1 MVQWTGGQE
10 RDAPADEKAM
20 KQPDMFRSGY
30 SGPELKDR
38 ALKRFE
44 LRESHWMARARQRMA
59 ELYHERLRFSD
70 DCVVSSDDVWLL
82 CPPPADCHPSVM
94 GPVFRGGMFVK
105 VGWRASMRPSAHAR
119 VISTYRLKE

>member
-59 ELYHERLRFSD
+59 ELYHERLRFPTTAWSRAMTSG
-70 DCVVSSDDVWLL
+70 CSARR
-82 CPPPADCHPSVM
+82 PPTATPA
-94 GPVFRGGMFVK
+94 
-105 VGWRASMRPSAHAR
+105 
-119 VISTYRLKE
+119 